1 MHFNFNKSTKSM
13 PPCRRP
19 FYVDLRSFWW
29 RGPDYVWP
37 IRYLF
42 CPRHSQV
49 SFCVILVMLV
59 WNSLY
64 TFFFKV
70 NFIWLSSMTDIICAC
85 TRFTNSPVFNVI
97 LLVYI
102 LLLSAEFQKDKMI
115 SLWHKEHFPLGE
127 DLAVLLIPW
136 FSLFMA
142 ITL

>member
-1 MHFNFNKSTKSM
+1 MYDQSDIFFVQDTAKF
-13 PPCRRP
+13 P
-19 FYVDLRSFWW
+19 FVLSWSCWY
-29 RGPDYVWP
+29 G
-37 IRYLF
+37 ILF
-42 CPRHSQV
+42 
-49 SFCVILVMLV
+49 IL
-59 WNSLY
+59 
-64 TFFFKV
+64 FFFKV

-102 LLLSAEFQKDKMI
+102 LLLSAEFQK
-115 SLWHKEHFPLGE
+115 EHFPLGE

>member
-19 FYVDLRSFWW
+19 FHVDLRSFWW

-49 SFCVILVMLV
+49 SFCVILV
-59 WNSLY
+59 WNSFY
-64 TFFFKV
+64 TFFFYKV
-70 NFIWLSSMTDIICAC
+70 NLIWLLSMTDLIYVLALG
-85 TRFTNSPVFNVI
+85 
-97 LLVYI
+97 LLTLLYLTSSSLYI

-115 SLWHKEHFPLGE
+115 SSRHKEHFPLGE

>member
-1 MHFNFNKSTKSM
+1 MYDQSDIFFVQDTAKF
-13 PPCRRP
+13 P
-19 FYVDLRSFWW
+19 FVLSWSCWY
-29 RGPDYVWP
+29 G
-37 IRYLF
+37 ILF
-42 CPRHSQV
+42 
-49 SFCVILVMLV
+49 ML
-59 WNSLY
+59 
-64 TFFFKV
+64 FFFKV

-115 SLWHKEHFPLGE
+115 SIRHKEHFPLGE

>member
-1 MHFNFNKSTKSM
+1 MTNQI
-13 PPCRRP
+13 
-19 FYVDLRSFWW
+19 SFLSKTQ
-29 RGPDYVWP
+29 PSFLLC
-37 IRYLF
+37 YLGHVGMEF
-42 CPRHSQV
+42 
-49 SFCVILVMLV
+49 
-59 WNSLY
+59 SLY
-64 TFFFKV
+64 FFFFKV

-97 LLVYI
+97 LLVNI

-115 SLWHKEHFPLGE
+115 SLRHKEHFPLGE

>member
-19 FYVDLRSFWW
+19 FHVDLRSFWW

-49 SFCVILVMLV
+49 SFCVILV
-59 WNSLY
+59 WNSFY
-64 TFFFKV
+64 TFFYKV
-70 NFIWLSSMTDIICAC
+70 NLIWLLSMTDLIYVLALG
-85 TRFTNSPVFNVI
+85 
-97 LLVYI
+97 LLTLLYLTSSSLYIYI

-115 SLWHKEHFPLGE
+115 SLRHKEHFPLGE

>member
-19 FYVDLRSFWW
+19 FHVDLRSFWW

-49 SFCVILVMLV
+49 LGMEFF
-59 WNSLY
+59 LY
-64 TFFFKV
+64 FFFYKV
-70 NFIWLSSMTDIICAC
+70 NLIWLLSMTDLIYVLALG
-85 TRFTNSPVFNVI
+85 
-97 LLVYI
+97 LLTLLYLTSSSLYI

-115 SLWHKEHFPLGE
+115 SLRHKEHFPLGE

>member
-1 MHFNFNKSTKSM
+1 MHFIFNKSTKSM

-19 FYVDLRSFWW
+19 FHVDLRSFWW

-49 SFCVILVMLV
+49 SFCVILV
-59 WNSLY
+59 WNSFY
-64 TFFFKV
+64 SFFFYKV
-70 NFIWLSSMTDIICAC
+70 NLIWLLSMTDLIYVLALG
-85 TRFTNSPVFNVI
+85 
-97 LLVYI
+97 LLTLLYLTSSSLYI

-115 SLWHKEHFPLGE
+115 SLRHKEHFPLGE

>member
-19 FYVDLRSFWW
+19 FHVDLRSFWW

-49 SFCVILVMLV
+49 SFCVILA
-59 WNSLY
+59 WNSFY
-64 TFFFKV
+64 TFFFYKV
-70 NFIWLSSMTDIICAC
+70 NLIWLLSMTDLIYVLALG
-85 TRFTNSPVFNVI
+85 
-97 LLVYI
+97 LLTLLYLTSSSLNI

-115 SLWHKEHFPLGE
+115 SLRHKEHFPLGE

>member
-13 PPCRRP
+13 SPCRRP
-19 FYVDLRSFWW
+19 FHVDLRSFWW

-42 CPRHSQV
+42 CPRHSQG
-49 SFCVILVMLV
+49 SFCVILV
-59 WNSLY
+59 WNSFYTLNLATFYDWLY
-64 TFFFKV
+64 VLALCLLTLLYFM
-70 NFIWLSSMTDIICAC
+70 SS
-85 TRFTNSPVFNVI
+85 SLYV
-97 LLVYI
+97 

-115 SLWHKEHFPLGE
+115 SLPHKEHFPLVE

>member
-19 FYVDLRSFWW
+19 FHVDLRSFWW

-49 SFCVILVMLV
+49 SFCVILV
-59 WNSLY
+59 WNSFY
-64 TFFFKV
+64 TFFFYKV
-70 NFIWLSSMTDIICAC
+70 NLIWLLSMTDLIYVLALG
-85 TRFTNSPVFNVI
+85 
-97 LLVYI
+97 LLTLLYLTSSSLNI

-115 SLWHKEHFPLGE
+115 SLRHKEHFPLGE